1 METEALRI
9 FVETARRGS
18 FAAVARDRNV
28 DPSSISRAVLLLE
41 EELGVRLFHRT
52 TRRMSLTEAGDRY
65 LTRAEGLV
73 SDLDAAR
80 DDARSMSAGPCG
92 VLRVTASVAF
102 GACYLSP
109 LLPELRAAYPNLGLE
124 LVLSD
129 AKLDL
134 VADRIDLAVRLGQN
148 ATSDV
153 VTTKLMDLRYR
164 VCASPDYLAR
174 GPALERPEDL
184 SGARCLLHLNRA
196 LPARWHFR
204 DASGAVTEAPVSG
217 DVHATNPLTLRE
229 CALRGMGPALLADWI
244 VENEL
249 RSGALVD
256 LFPDYQVG
264 MSGFDAAAWLI
275 YPSRSHLPNKVRVM
289 IDYLK
294 AHAARR
300 AAERARPARPADRG

>member
-18 FAAVARDRNV
+18 FAAVARERNV
-28 DPSSISRAVLLLE
+28 DPSSISRAVLMLE

-65 LTRAEGLV
+65 LARVESVVG
-73 SDLDAAR
+73 DLDTAR
-80 DDARSMSAGPCG
+80 DDARSTSAGPGG

-102 GACYLSP
+102 GACYFSP
-109 LLPELRAAYPNLGLE
+109 LLPDFRAAYPNLGLE
-124 LVLSD
+124 LILSD
-129 AKLDL
+129 SKLDL

-148 ATSDV
+148 ATPDIVS
-153 VTTKLMDLRYR
+153 TKLMDLRYH
-164 VCASPDYLAR
+164 VCASPEYLAR
-174 GPALERPEDL
+174 GPSLEQPLDL
-184 SGARCLLHLNRA
+184 SKVPCLLHLNSA
-196 LPARWHFR
+196 LPARWLFR
-204 DASGAVTEAPVSG
+204 DAKGAVTETPVTG
-217 DVHATNPLTLRE
+217 NIRATNPLMLRE
-229 CALRGMGPALLADWI
+229 CALRGMGAALLADWI
-244 VENEL
+244 VETEL
-249 RSGALVD
+249 RSGALID

-294 AHAARR
+294 ARTAAR
-300 AAERARPARPADRG
+300 AEERTHPAPSAGRG